1 MTPAPALFR
10 KSFLLLCAASWGAL
24 SFSASAENGIH
35 LTECVGVAC
44 NDFTTWT
51 LPYVR
56 QLMMITDEQLK
67 SSVAANSLGGRL
79 EKIFSEFSAPDP
91 EAYAAAK
98 NRLAGILA
106 YAQAHAAEMGIAMP
120 EMYVSTVAT
129 QATQTSEG
137 TIFIPVDRNAFRLAV
152 LTDAGAQRLKLALD
166 RELAHIR
173 NGDTSP
179 SGVALHHNNP
189 ASSREAGLRAEIEA
203 AGPLGAKDP
212 IAATT
217 VIEFAMREE
226 FQTRLMFAKGNT
238 VDDIDPN
245 RLSDRDY
252 KRISDEHER
261 AFSDHSTFA
270 PWDRIVA
277 LRKEAGLMSEYEQTH
292 AVRSH
297 ADREAES
304 KWLVAQILPDAMWGG
319 R

>member
-1 MTPAPALFR
+1 
-10 KSFLLLCAASWGAL
+10 
-24 SFSASAENGIH
+24 
-35 LTECVGVAC
+35 
-44 NDFTTWT
+44 
-51 LPYVR
+51 
-56 QLMMITDEQLK
+56 LK
-67 SSVAANSLGGRL
+67 SSVAANNPSSRL

-98 NRLAGILA
+98 NRLAGIFA

-120 EMYVSTVAT
+120 EMYVSTVPI

-137 TIFIPVDRNAFRLAV
+137 TIFIPVDKNAFRLAV

-179 SGVALHHNNP
+179 SAVASHHNDP
-189 ASSREAGLRAEIEA
+189 ATSREAGLRAELES

-238 VDDIDPN
+238 VSDIDPN

-252 KRISDEHER
+252 KRLSDEHTR
-261 AFSDHSTFA
+261 VYYDSHALSA
-270 PWDRIVA
+270 WDRIMA
-277 LRKEAGLMSEYEQTH
+277 LRKEARLMAEYEQTH
-292 AVRSH
+292 AVRTHS
-297 ADREAES
+297 DRKAES
-304 KWLVAQILPDAMWGG
+304 KWLVAQVLPDAL
-319 R
+319 RASQ